1 MRLARMHSAGFV
13 LTLLG
18 LAVLLLGTVQADAI
32 GNPPPNP
39 PPDDSTGDTTG
50 QGSSL
55 PYDPSTYDPV
65 ASFDVDHFDLLLL
78 AIKVSP

>member
-1 MRLARMHSAGFV
+1 MRLARMHSAGLV

-18 LAVLLLGTVQADAI
+18 LAILLMGTVQAD
-32 GNPPPNP
+32 GGDPPPTP

-55 PYDPSTYDPV
+55 PYDPSTYDPA
-65 ASFDVDHFDLLLL
+65 ASFDVDYFDLLLL
-78 AIKVSP
+78 AMKVSP